1 MFPWMAAAQGAI
13 GLIQTGISAAKA
25 ANLPDPQKYTVSPEM
40 RLAYNMARTRA
51 DEGYSAE
58 EKSAFQQMLARQ
70 GTAAKAMFRNVGLAG
85 AGSAAA
91 NIMGVDA
98 LNQFAAQGA
107 NIKRQ
112 NFGQFA
118 SAAEGIQGVQ
128 DRETTR
134 FNEQLRAEEQ
144 ALGGAT
150 QAGIGN
156 MFGALNSG
164 MNFMQN
170 EQAISAYQG
179 VGGSNSAGGGPSI
192 TPTGGGQSPYA
203 NTPSPVWNS
212 FESQGTPFLPFGSQ
226 QQQGYQAP
234 GTVDPALLGT
244 PAFGSQGFGG
254 APNWNQMWSK

>member
-1 MFPWMAAAQGAI
+1 MAAAQGAI

-91 NIMGVDA
+91 NIMGIDA

-107 NIKRQ
+107 NIRRQ

-118 SAAEGIQGVQ
+118 SMAEGIQGVN

-134 FNEQLRAEEQ
+134 FNEQLRAEET

-170 EQAISAYQG
+170 EKAINAYKG
-179 VGGSNSAGGGPSI
+179 IGGSNSAGGGPSFKFSPMQ
-192 TPTGGGQSPYA
+192 TPQMNNWGGFGNGMMQPQQPQPNLYGFQPYQNFNFA
-203 NTPSPVWNS
+203 PTP
-212 FESQGTPFLPFGSQ
+212 G
-226 QQQGYQAP
+226 QGYSTYP
-234 GTVDPALLGT
+234 D
-244 PAFGSQGFGG
+244 S
-254 APNWNQMWSK
+254 NR